1 MLCSICHKNMAV
13 IFTKKVNGDKS
24 QVEGYCYNCA
34 KEKGINPLDVLAKQ
48 ANLSEDEIKDM
59 SKQFENIFEDLSQN
73 MDIDELNAEEINSE
87 GGIPLGSIF
96 SNIFGAKETNSEG
109 KEDASGGRAAEGTAG
124 SEEGPG
130 G

>member
-34 KEKGINPLDVLAKQ
+34 KERGINPLDVLAKQ

-73 MDIDELNAEEINSE
+73 IDIDELSGEEINGE
-87 GGIPLGSIF
+87 EGIPLGSIF
-96 SNIFGAKETNSEG
+96 SNIFSR
-109 KEDASGGRAAEGTAG
+109 DIF
-124 SEEGPG
+124 
-130 G
+130 